1 MPVTVRTQKIIWGE
15 FAARCALCRE
25 HLIERDS
32 GAASLIGEVAHIVGE
47 REGAP
52 RGNSNMLLAERNA
65 PKNLMLVCL
74 KHHKVIDDNE
84 TEYPIERLHKL
95 KEEFLAW
102 LEAQLTPAQRWSAGI
117 INQYSYL
124 NVPRLDEF
132 AAMLGY
138 QIRHDTVLGATH
150 LSELNYELN
159 YLMRQYHRVLGS
171 LPMKSVPVKQIEFA
185 HEGYIGQ
192 IVSFERLRFR
202 NRNVPMYRPE
212 GQMTAFTGDLIRDPH
227 LYHAFPDWRFV
238 INIDLRWITTS
249 TAYGLMRSGGAGT
262 LFSGFARI
270 NAVDFETK
278 TMLATGLAIGLPP
291 SFLDQVHEVKTSKAE
306 PFDMSEFEDDITKS
320 RQAEWVG
327 DVASCD
333 GCGKIFVEGDY
344 MVDGPL
350 RRGRTWGNIC
360 ERCFLSGDR
369 RLGIGL
375 GQLFKKTPTGWP
387 MVGGYP
393 ETLSD
398 PSDEAEF

>member
-1 MPVTVRTQKIIWGE
+1 MPATAKTQKIIWGE
-15 FAARCALCRE
+15 FAARCAICRE

-32 GAASLIGEVAHIVGE
+32 GTASLVGEVAHIVGE
-47 REGAP
+47 RAGAP
-52 RGNSNMLLAERNA
+52 RGISNMSLAERNS
-65 PKNLMLVCL
+65 PDNLMLVCL

-84 TEYPIERLHKL
+84 TKYPVERLHEL
-95 KEEFLAW
+95 KNEYLAW
-102 LEAQLTPAQRWSAGI
+102 LETQLTPAQRWSARI
-117 INQYSYL
+117 ISQYSYL

-138 QIRHDTVLGATH
+138 QIRHDPVPGAMH

-159 YLMRQYHRVLGS
+159 HLMRQYHRTLDG
-171 LPMKSVPVKQIEFA
+171 LPMESVPAEQIEFA

-212 GQMTAFTGDLIRDPH
+212 GQMTAFTGDLNLDPH
-227 LYHAFPDWRFV
+227 IYHAFPNWRFV
-238 INIDLRWITTS
+238 INIDLRWLTTN
-249 TAYGLMRSGGAGT
+249 TAYGLVRSGGAGT

-278 TMLATGLAIGLPP
+278 TMFATGLAIGLPP
-291 SFLDQVHEVKTSKAE
+291 SVLDHVDEVKTSKAE
-306 PFDMSEFEDDITKS
+306 PIDMSEFEDDITKA
-320 RQAEWVG
+320 RQDEWVG
-327 DVASCD
+327 DVESCD

-350 RRGRTWGNIC
+350 LRGGPWGNIC
-360 ERCFLSGDR
+360 QKCFLTGDR
-369 RLGIGL
+369 RLGVGL

-393 ETLSD
+393 ETRSD
-398 PSDEAEF
+398 QSDETES